1 MKNSEPVF
9 EKSGKRVSARLTPT
23 LEKKLFTYAA
33 AASAAG
39 VGMLASPPAAD
50 AKVIYTP
57 VNTAI
62 ESGFALDLNQ
72 DGLLDYSIVHGG
84 GASIGGSLRISY
96 LRVCHDPF
104 YSGASH
110 NCVSST
116 NDPNAANVVRET
128 SSGAVAALPFGAP
141 IGPGQK
147 FGGAGGGPFLVDRVF
162 YSRSSNTLQKW
173 AGEWANNGAGVV
185 NRYLGLKFQI
195 DGKWHFGWARLT
207 VKTTPKNGFTVVLT
221 GYAYETIPNQGLRAG
236 QTTGTADVLSMN
248 STAPFDEAKEG
259 HGPSLGS
266 LACGCSGLS
275 IWRRE
280 EMVSN

>member
-1 MKNSEPVF
+1 VKNSEPVF
-9 EKSGKRVSARLTPT
+9 EKAGKRTDARLTPT

-50 AKVIYTP
+50 AKVVYTP

-72 DGLLDYSIVHGG
+72 DGLLDYSIVHARA
-84 GASIGGSLRISY
+84 ASIGGSLRISY

-104 YSGASH
+104 NSGASH

-116 NDPNAANVVRET
+116 YDPNAANVVREN
-128 SSGAVAALPFGAP
+128 SSGAVVALPFGAP

-147 FGGAGGGPFLVDRVF
+147 FGGAGGAPFLVDRVY
-162 YSRSSNTLQKW
+162 YSRSSNTQQRW
-173 AGEWANNGAGVV
+173 AGLWANNGAGVL
-185 NRYLGLKFQI
+185 NRYLGLKFQT

-221 GYAYETIPNQGLRAG
+221 GYAYETTPNQGLRAG
-236 QTTGTADVLSMN
+236 QTTGTADVPSMN
-248 STAPFDEAKEG
+248 SMSPLDDPKEN

-266 LACGCSGLS
+266 LACGWSGMS

-280 EMVSN
+280 QIVSN